1 MKFSSVLVLAAIAG
15 TSSAASTCCNAL
27 ASEGCTDPAFPV
39 QLSGTLTTD
48 DEGTFIFCCGSA
60 DNYINNVGNN
70 PTCGTPSA
78 GFASSTS
85 IAIGAAVAFLAMIF
99 V

>member
-27 ASEGCTDPAFPV
+27 ASEGCTDPAFPA
-39 QLSGTLTTD
+39 QLSGTMTK
-48 DEGTFIFCCGSA
+48 DERTFIFCCGSA